1 MKLFKFLVFLLIA
14 QGGTLLSYSDR
25 DRESLVHIS
34 PKDAQVMEKAL
45 EYMLHRA
52 PRNDAPELGDIEFP
66 GFDIDLG
73 DIRRALCVI
82 KSQLRKICDKLE
94 DIQVDLSAHDELL
107 EDCCSIIEEID
118 EVVGYKYDTHEYI
131 EGQYAD
137 ETEWTVIQWLKA
149 IYCQVAYTTQ

>member
-25 DRESLVHIS
+25 DGELSVQIS
-34 PKDAQVMEKAL
+34 KEDAEVMERAL

-52 PRNDAPELGDIEFP
+52 PRNDAPELGDAEFP
-66 GFDIDLG
+66 GFDLDLD

-82 KSQLRKICDKLE
+82 KNQLYKICNKLE

-107 EDCCSIIEEID
+107 EDCCSIIDDID
-118 EVVGYKYDTHEYI
+118 DTLGNKCDEYEYL
-131 EGQYAD
+131 EGQYSNEAKY
-137 ETEWTVIQWLKA
+137 TVIQWLKA
-149 IYCQVAYTTQ
+149 IYSKVAYPGQ

>member
-25 DRESLVHIS
+25 GGEPFVQIS
-34 PKDAQVMEKAL
+34 KDDAQVMEKAL

-52 PRNDAPELGDIEFP
+52 PRDDAPELGDIEFP
-66 GFDIDLG
+66 GFDIDLD

-82 KSQLRKICDKLE
+82 KSQLRKICAKLE

-131 EGQYAD
+131 EGQYAN
-137 ETEWTVIQWLKA
+137 ETKWTVIQWLKA
-149 IYCQVAYTTQ
+149 IYCQVAYTV